1 MAISSLAIMAI
12 MVKMAKMAAMSWP
25 NVVTDM
31 VINGV
36 YAKIRKITHENGKW
50 EDKLCQVQHSLIYPL

>member
-12 MVKMAKMAAMSWP
+12 MVKMAKMATMAWP

-36 YAKIRKITHENGKW
+36 YAKEKCRSPMKTKLKKI
-50 EDKLCQVQHSLIYPL
+50 L

>member
-12 MVKMAKMAAMSWP
+12 MVKMAKMATMAWP

-31 VINGV
+31 VIIGV
-36 YAKIRKITHENGKW
+36 YAKIRKNV
-50 EDKLCQVQHSLIYPL
+50 DQ